1 MKGIYTMIN
10 FLPNDSFI
18 HEAKLAKFQP
28 TVVIQ
33 ILIFIIILIAT
44 SFAQAI
50 PIGIVM
56 FAQVF
61 TSNNFDI
68 KNPDS
73 IQKLITKVESSRTT
87 LVAELISTVIITFL
101 VIIYCRCIEKR
112 SFRSMGF
119 VKKRAVPQYLIGMII
134 GFAMFSA
141 CVLICV
147 LTNSLEYKGIIAQGN
162 VLIIVLFFIGFLFQ
176 GMEEEVIM
184 RGYLMPSLSNKIPI
198 VAAILLNSVLFSM
211 LHLANDGITALAF
224 INLILYGIFI
234 SVYVIRTNSLWGAC
248 AIHSVW
254 NFVQGNF
261 YGIFVSGLDTK
272 TSVFSFTTVDNGE
285 LFNGGKF
292 GLEGGLAVTF
302 VLILTTTLTLLITG
316 NNKSKEN
323 TEQGSSISS
332 IQ

>member
-1 MKGIYTMIN
+1 MIN

-101 VIIYCRCIEKR
+101 VI
-112 SFRSMGF
+112 M
-119 VKKRAVPQYLIGMII
+119 
-134 GFAMFSA
+134 
-141 CVLICV
+141 
-147 LTNSLEYKGIIAQGN
+147 
-162 VLIIVLFFIGFLFQ
+162 
-176 GMEEEVIM
+176 
-184 RGYLMPSLSNKIPI
+184 LMYGKEASNRKQEIDRQHYTIPNQRPKDKHCGKI
-198 VAAILLNSVLFSM
+198 
-211 LHLANDGITALAF
+211 
-224 INLILYGIFI
+224 
-234 SVYVIRTNSLWGAC
+234 
-248 AIHSVW
+248 
-254 NFVQGNF
+254 
-261 YGIFVSGLDTK
+261 
-272 TSVFSFTTVDNGE
+272 
-285 LFNGGKF
+285 
-292 GLEGGLAVTF
+292 
-302 VLILTTTLTLLITG
+302 
-316 NNKSKEN
+316 
-323 TEQGSSISS
+323 
-332 IQ
+332 

>member
-1 MKGIYTMIN
+1 MIN
-10 FLPNDSFI
+10 FMPNNSFI
-18 HEAKLAKFQP
+18 NDAKSAKFQP
-28 TVVIQ
+28 TVVVQ
-33 ILIFIIILIAT
+33 ILIFIVILIAT

-56 FAQVF
+56 FAQIF
-61 TSNNFDI
+61 TSRDFDV

-73 IQKLITKVESSRTT
+73 IQQLINKVASSRTT
-87 LVAELISTVIITFL
+87 LVAELITTVIITFL
-101 VIIYCRCIEKR
+101 IIIYCRCIEKR

-119 VKKRAVPQYLIGMII
+119 VKKRAVPQYLIGIII

-162 VLIIVLFFIGFLFQ
+162 VLFIVLFFVGFLFQ
-176 GMEEEVIM
+176 GMEEEVLM

-261 YGIFVSGLDTK
+261 YGVLVSGMDTK
-272 TSVFSFTTVDNGE
+272 TSVFRFTTVDNGE
-285 LFNGGKF
+285 LFNGGDF

-302 VLILTTTLTLLITG
+302 VLVLSTALILLLTG
-316 NNKSKEN
+316 NKKSEEN
-323 TEQGSSISS
+323 TEQESPIN
-332 IQ
+332 II

>member
-1 MKGIYTMIN
+1 MKN
-10 FLPNDSFI
+10 FLPNNSFI
-18 HEAKLAKFQP
+18 NDAKSAKFQP

-33 ILIFIIILIAT
+33 ILIFIVILIAT

-56 FAQVF
+56 IAQIF
-61 TSNNFDI
+61 TSSDFDV

-73 IQKLITKVESSRTT
+73 IQNAINKVISSRTT
-87 LVAELISTVIITFL
+87 LVAELITTVVISFL

-112 SFRSMGF
+112 NFRSMGF
-119 VKKRAVPQYLIGMII
+119 VKKRAVPQYLIGIII

-147 LTNSLEYKGIIAQGN
+147 LTNSLEYKGIIVQGN
-162 VLIIVLFFIGFLFQ
+162 VLFIVLFFIGFLFQ
-176 GMEEEVIM
+176 GMEEEVLM

-261 YGIFVSGLDTK
+261 YGIFVSGMDTK
-272 TSVFSFTTVDNGE
+272 TSVFRFTPVDNGE
-285 LFNGGKF
+285 LFNGGDF

-302 VLILTTTLTLLITG
+302 VLILSTALTLLLTG
-316 NNKSKEN
+316 NKKSEEN
-323 TEQGSSISS
+323 T
-332 IQ
+332 